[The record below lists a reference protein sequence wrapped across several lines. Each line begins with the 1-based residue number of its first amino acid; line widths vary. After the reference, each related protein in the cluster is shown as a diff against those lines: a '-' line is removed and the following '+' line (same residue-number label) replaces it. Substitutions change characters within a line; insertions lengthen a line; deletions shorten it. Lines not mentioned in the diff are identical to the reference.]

1 MMSLVIVI
9 GLIAACSANPT
20 LYYYGG
26 APQYFYG
33 GYYPS
38 APAVGP
44 PAAVAATVKSQ
55 YHAQNEHGQYAYG
68 YNDGYSSK
76 SETKHANGLTE
87 GSYSY
92 VDPNG
97 VLQQYKY
104 ESDEN
109 GYRVSGTN
117 LPVAPAAPAPAAV
130 PAVPAPAVAAADVP
144 QQVQDTP
151 EVAAAKVAHR
161 IAYDE
166 AKQAADASPDDGSY
180 DDGEVPAAPVAPVA
194 PVAPAATVAVAPV
207 RSSLYGYSAYGVYPS
222 YAYAAAAP
230 VPPVAAYAAY
240 AAPAPYGAVHGQY
253 HTQDEYG
260 QYAYGYDS
268 GLSSKAETKT
278 LDGVT
283 RGGYSYVDA
292 NGLVQ
297 QYHYVSDPVNGFR
310 VAGTNLP
317 SSNHL

>member
-1 MMSLVIVI
+1 MIVI
-9 GLIAACSANPT
+9 GLVAACSANPT

-38 APAVGP
+38 APMVGP
-44 PAAVAATVKSQ
+44 AATIKSQ
-55 YHAQNEHGQYAYG
+55 YHTQNELGQYAYG

-117 LPVAPAAPAPAAV
+117 LPVAPAAPVVPAV
-130 PAVPAPAVAAADVP
+130 PAVPAAPAAPAADLP
-144 QQVQDTP
+144 QPVQDTP

-166 AKQAADASPDDGSY
+166 AKQAADASPADGDDGSY
-180 DDGEVPAAPVAPVA
+180 HDDAVQVSAVQAPAA
-194 PVAPAATVAVAPV
+194 VAPAAVIPV
-207 RSSLYGYSAYGVYPS
+207 RPSSYGYSTYGVYPS
-222 YAYAAAAP
+222 YAYAA
-230 VPPVAAYAAY
+230 PPVAPYATYAASL
-240 AAPAPYGAVHGQY
+240 PYGPVHGQY

-260 QYAYGYDS
+260 QYAYGYSSDS
-268 GLSSKAETKT
+268 SSKSETKT

-297 QYHYVSDPVNGFR
+297 QYQYVSDPINGFR

-317 SSNHL
+317 TSNHL